1 MQLHKRLGVEIS
13 LLAPPVPGFPCPGK
27 GPGGGRSPHCP
38 APGTPA
44 LSRPALAR
52 GGRGGGR
59 VGALLSSGPWEAA
72 TGALPL
78 SGREHRVQLS
88 GLQRVR
94 DHQAETQGLPG
105 LSLHQVPAG
114 GHAQGG

>member
-1 MQLHKRLGVEIS
+1 MQPDSPGASPAALPLP
-13 LLAPPVPGFPCPGK
+13 APGFPVP
-27 GPGGGRSPHCP
+27 
-38 APGTPA
+38 
-44 LSRPALAR
+44 LM
-52 GGRGGGR
+52 
-59 VGALLSSGPWEAA
+59 ALLLSPDRRLSGLSQGSPVCWVPSGLREAA

-78 SGREHRVQLS
+78 PGREHRVQLS